1 MTQCIVLKVQ
11 CFCLRR
17 SKGPVVLLSTRDKRI
32 TITFQESQRL
42 NIGNEY
48 QNDAIK
54 LAPGIIDKFE
64 EPYNIIPHQMDE
76 TVNER
81 QRKYQKI
88 SQALDR
94 ILYLIGK

>member
-11 CFCLRR
+11 CFCLWR

-48 QNDAIK
+48 QNDAI
-54 LAPGIIDKFE
+54 
-64 EPYNIIPHQMDE
+64 
-76 TVNER
+76 
-81 QRKYQKI
+81 
-88 SQALDR
+88 
-94 ILYLIGK
+94 